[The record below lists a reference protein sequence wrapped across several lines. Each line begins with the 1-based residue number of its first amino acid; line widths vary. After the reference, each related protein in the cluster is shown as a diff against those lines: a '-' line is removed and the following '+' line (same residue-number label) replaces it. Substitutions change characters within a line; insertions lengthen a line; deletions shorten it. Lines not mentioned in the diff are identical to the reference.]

1 MRNVRRFTF
10 LAISA
15 LSLFNSSE
23 NLRAGSGIFESYGIF
38 SSVNQAGNSLLN
50 QYYDMQATTSLP
62 DFNSNNF
69 GTFDLLNSGNL
80 LQIKGGEVKTYKNGI
95 SDVFSATIN
104 YRVYETSAGPGAIT
118 FNALN
123 LPFNSNLAAPGDQK
137 WQASG
142 YSNNLLAS
150 LSGNKTYTVE
160 VYLTATTSDGISYS
174 NGGVGAPNY
183 KATFSTVP
191 EPATSGLF
199 AFALS
204 GLLALRRRRN
214 A

>member
-1 MRNVRRFTF
+1 MRSAVRFTF
-10 LAISA
+10 FATLVFSV
-15 LSLFNSSE
+15 FNSPE

-50 QYYDMQATTSLP
+50 QYYDMQATTTLP
-62 DFNSNNF
+62 DFNNTNF

-104 YRVYETSAGPGAIT
+104 YRVYETSVGPGAIT

-137 WQASG
+137 WQSSG
-142 YSNNLLAS
+142 YSVNLLTS
-150 LSGNKTYTVE
+150 LSGNKSYTIE
-160 VYLTATTSDGISYS
+160 VYLTATTSDGIWYS
-174 NGGVGAPNY
+174 NGGAGAPNY
-183 KATFSTVP
+183 KATFSTIP

-204 GLLALRRRRN
+204 GLLALRRRRK

>member
-1 MRNVRRFTF
+1 MRSAARFTF
-10 LAISA
+10 FATLVFSV
-15 LSLFNSSE
+15 FNSPE

-50 QYYDMQATTSLP
+50 QYYDMQATTTLP
-62 DFNSNNF
+62 DFNNTNF

-104 YRVYETSAGPGAIT
+104 YRVYETSVGPGAIT

-137 WQASG
+137 WQSSG
-142 YSNNLLAS
+142 W
-150 LSGNKTYTVE
+150 E
-160 VYLTATTSDGISYS
+160 C
-174 NGGVGAPNY
+174 
-183 KATFSTVP
+183 
-191 EPATSGLF
+191 
-199 AFALS
+199 
-204 GLLALRRRRN
+204 
-214 A
+214 